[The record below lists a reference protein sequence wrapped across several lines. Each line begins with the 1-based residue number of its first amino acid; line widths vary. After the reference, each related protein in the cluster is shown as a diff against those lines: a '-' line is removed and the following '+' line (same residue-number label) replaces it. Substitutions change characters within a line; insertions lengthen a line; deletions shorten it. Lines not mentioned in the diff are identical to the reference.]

1 MACYIIGPRKGRF
14 NLDGTANDIPGHS
27 VPLAALGGG
36 ILLVCFL
43 AFNGGS
49 QVRFFV
55 LLF

>member
-1 MACYIIGPRKGRF
+1 VACYIIGPRKGRF

-49 QVRFFV
+49 QVRFIV
-55 LLF
+55 SLF

>member
-1 MACYIIGPRKGRF
+1 M
-14 NLDGTANDIPGHS
+14 PGHS

-49 QVRFFV
+49 QVSFIALIFKIERSIEKYY
-55 LLF
+55 LYLK